1 MQEFQLPRIKENYNK
16 SMKPI
21 AILGIFVADTAYHAS
36 RQPNMGETLKGSKFA
51 LGPGGKGSNQ
61 AVAAARLGSQVAFIS
76 KLGDDQ
82 FGHMALDM
90 WRREGI
96 EAKVEVD
103 PGSSTGAAYI
113 FVDEASGDNAI
124 IVVPGAAGEITP
136 EDVQRNSE
144 TVAGAG
150 IFMTQLETSVDSS
163 IAGLRIAKSS
173 GVTTVLNPAPAA
185 DLEDA
190 VFGLC
195 DFLTPNESEA
205 ELLTGRR
212 VESAEDA
219 RFAAAD
225 LRRRGAGS
233 VVVTLGENGALFDDG
248 EVCIHVP
255 PVHSGPV
262 VETTG
267 AGDSFCGAFVH
278 AIANGRSPLV
288 ATRYACAAASLS
300 VTKPGTAPSMPTAS
314 EVARVFREE

>member
-1 MQEFQLPRIKENYNK
+1 MREIQFPLIKETHNK
-16 SMKPI
+16 FMKPI
-21 AILGIFVADTAYHAS
+21 AILGIFVADTAYHAQ

-82 FGHMALDM
+82 FGQMALDM

-103 PGSSTGAAYI
+103 PRSSTGAAYI

-136 EDVQRNSE
+136 DDVRRNSE

-150 IFMTQLETSVDSS
+150 IFMTQLETSIESS

-185 DLEDA
+185 DLEDD

-205 ELLTGRR
+205 ESLTGRR
-212 VESAEDA
+212 VESVEDA
-219 RFAAAD
+219 KSAAAD

-233 VVVTLGENGALFDDG
+233 VIVTLGENGALFDDG
-248 EVCIHVP
+248 DTCIHVP
-255 PVHSGPV
+255 AVDSGPV

-278 AIANGRSPLV
+278 AMSNGRTPLV

-300 VTKPGTAPSMPTAS
+300 VTKPGTAPSMPTAV
-314 EVARVFREE
+314 EVARVFTEG

>member
-1 MQEFQLPRIKENYNK
+1 MREMLFPRIREHCNK
-16 SMKPI
+16 FMKPI

-82 FGHMALDM
+82 FGRMALDM
-90 WRREGI
+90 WRSEGI
-96 EAKVEVD
+96 EARVEVD
-103 PGSSTGAAYI
+103 PDSSTGAAYI

-136 EDVQRNSE
+136 DDLERNSD
-144 TVAGAG
+144 TIAGAG
-150 IFMTQLETSVDSS
+150 MFMTQLETSIESS

-185 DLEDA
+185 DLEDH

-195 DFLTPNESEA
+195 NYLTPNESEA
-205 ELLTGRR
+205 ESLTGRR
-212 VESAEDA
+212 VESVEDA
-219 RFAAAD
+219 KTAAAE

-233 VVVTLGENGALFDDG
+233 VIVTLGENGALFDDG
-248 EVCIHVP
+248 DVCVHVP
-255 PVHSGPV
+255 PFNSGPV

-278 AIANGRSPLV
+278 AMSNGRSPLV

-314 EVARVFREE
+314 EVARVFTEG